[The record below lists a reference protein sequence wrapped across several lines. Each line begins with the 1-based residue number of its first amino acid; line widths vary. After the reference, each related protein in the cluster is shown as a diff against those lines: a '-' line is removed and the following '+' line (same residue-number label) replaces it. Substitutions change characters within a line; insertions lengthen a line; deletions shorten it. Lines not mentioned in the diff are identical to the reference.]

1 MKIEIFDCT
10 LREGV
15 QSQGISM
22 SNEDRLKI
30 AKKLDELGISY
41 IEAGNPASNPK
52 ETAFFKELKSENFIN
67 SKIVAFGSTRR
78 AHTEVSEDEG
88 LKNLIAA
95 NTDIVTVFGKSWD
108 FHVTDILSAELY
120 ENLNMIYDTVC
131 YLKENGKE
139 VFYDAEHFFDGCKHN
154 KEYALKTLE
163 AAYFGGA
170 SRIILCD
177 TNGAAFPDEVEKI
190 VAELAPK
197 YKNMLG
203 IHCHDDCGM
212 AVANSISAVRGGAVM
227 IQGTLTGCGE
237 RCGNANLATVIGN
250 LQTKMEHN
258 VIGENLKNL
267 TSACVYV
274 SDVANQTL
282 SPNAPYVGRNAFA
295 HKGGMHIDA
304 VCKEPSSFEHI
315 PPETVGNKRR
325 ILVSEVSGK
334 SAVYS
339 KIQRLFPEIKK
350 SDPSVAKIT
359 RRFKELEHLG
369 YQFEAAEGSA
379 ELVIRKIIGKYST
392 VFTLNMFRILS
403 EQDSSRSSNLTTA
416 LISISV
422 DGKSEITAVEGNGP
436 VNALDKALRKAA
448 EVFYPQ
454 IKNVKLLDYKVRVID
469 SNATASKVR
478 VLIESA
484 DGKER
489 WTTVGES
496 DDVIKA
502 SWIALVD
509 SIELKIIKDSEKEK
523 QKIE

>member
-1 MKIEIFDCT
+1 MKMKVEIFDCT

-30 AKKLDELGISY
+30 AKKLDSIGIDY

-52 ETAFFKELKSENFIN
+52 ETEFFGSVNGTGFKK

-78 AHTEVSEDEG
+78 AHTEVSKDEG
-88 LKNLIAA
+88 LKNLIDAG
-95 NTDIVTVFGKSWD
+95 TDIVTVFGKSWD
-108 FHVTDILSAELY
+108 FHVTDILGAYLY

-139 VFYDAEHFFDGCKHN
+139 VFYDAEHFFDGLKHN
-154 KEYALKTLE
+154 REYALKTIE
-163 AAYFGGA
+163 AAYYGGA

-177 TNGAAFPDEVEKI
+177 TNGGAFPDEIEKA
-190 VAELAPK
+190 VCELSEK
-197 YKNMLG
+197 YKNMIG

-212 AVANSISAVRGGAVM
+212 AVANSLAAVKGGAVM
-227 IQGTLTGCGE
+227 VQGTLCGCGE
-237 RCGNANLATVIGN
+237 RCGNANLATVIAN
-250 LQTKMEHN
+250 LQTKMGIDA
-258 VIGENLKNL
+258 IGDNLKNL
-267 TSACVYV
+267 TEACVYV

-304 VCKEPSSFEHI
+304 VCKEPKSFEHI

-339 KIQRLFPEIKK
+339 KIQKLFPEIKK
-350 SDPSVAKIT
+350 SDPAVAKIT
-359 RRFKELEHLG
+359 KRFKELEHLG

-403 EQDSSRSSNLTTA
+403 EQDSSRKSNLTTA

-422 DGKSEITAVEGNGP
+422 NGKSEITAVEGNGP

-469 SNATASKVR
+469 SKATASTVR
-478 VLIESA
+478 VLIESC

-489 WTTVGES
+489 WTTVGVS

-509 SIELKIIKDSEKEK
+509 SIELKIIKDSEKGEK
-523 QKIE
+523 Q